1 MKIPKIVSIAIALI
15 ALLFVFSAL
24 PNLASS
30 SCSKPDNFKYDGY
43 EDLLD
48 YFTWDT
54 VNCSGDIT
62 FQVKGGGYHGNWV
75 SVYYSTNYLT
85 HNSGTTKLG
94 ITPLN
99 NVPGYPLKFRVKVG
113 NSPFSDVIEIDFH
126 AT

>member
-15 ALLFVFSAL
+15 ALLFVLSAL

-30 SCSKPDNFKYDGY
+30 SCSKPDNFAYAGF
-43 EDLLD
+43 ESPLD

-54 VNCSGDIT
+54 VNCSGATKI
-62 FQVKGGGYHGNWV
+62 QVNGGGYHGNWV

-85 HNSGTTKLG
+85 HSAGTTKLG
-94 ITPLN
+94 ITPMN
-99 NVPGYPLKFRVKVG
+99 NLPGHPLQFRVKVG
-113 NSPFSDVIEIDFH
+113 DSPFSDVVAVDFH